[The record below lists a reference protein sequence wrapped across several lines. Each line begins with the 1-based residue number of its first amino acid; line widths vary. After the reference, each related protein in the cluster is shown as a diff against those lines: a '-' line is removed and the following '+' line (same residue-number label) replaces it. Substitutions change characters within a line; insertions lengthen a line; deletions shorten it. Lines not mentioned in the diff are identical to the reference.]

1 MEGGKRETG
10 RSREDRVAAWL
21 LRRCAPRDAEVAM
34 TDLQEERTGRD
45 GGRMRFWIQL
55 LLVCAWGLRGRLS
68 PGRLRPFHALRMAA
82 RGLARTPGT
91 AATAAATLGIGLTA
105 TVALLGTFLG
115 SFRPLPVPDGKD
127 IVQIRVLD
135 GRAEAVPV
143 GAELLERWRSA
154 AGPILGVGATRSA
167 SVTVVREGQS
177 ARRAYAAAVTPG
189 ALDLLRV
196 PPLSG
201 RLPDADR
208 GDRDAAL
215 VREDLWRELAPDGA
229 DPLGATLRID
239 GRLVTVV
246 GLMPASFG
254 FPEAQNLW
262 TVLPEDEIASADQ
275 VVARLRSGVGHE
287 AGAQALA
294 RALGPD
300 LVEAGARPP
309 ERVRVLDY
317 VDERG
322 EGDEVVAFAALGV
335 LVGLLLVICTANAA
349 TLLLVRAA
357 ERVRTLAVHS
367 ALGASRLQ
375 VVLQLFLESALVAG
389 FGGAIGL
396 LGGSLVL
403 GWSQSTLAPHWGYYW
418 MRMELRPA
426 VLAGTAIVV
435 VACALVAGTVPAVRA
450 VQADLR
456 EVLVSGGRRS
466 GSPGRRGSGG
476 WFVGLQVTLS
486 TAGLVVALIL
496 MNGFSRADDLLDML
510 PVDRIALASLTL
522 DPADSV
528 ANRLLL
534 TSLREQVAV
543 IPGARS
549 ASLSVGV
556 PGFGGSVSSLE
567 FAGRPTD
574 GDARAPRAWWLAA
587 DPAMLETWGIGL
599 LAGRGIEEHDAT
611 DSDPVALV
619 TRSFA
624 SRWWEGTDPLGQH
637 LRLDGVHGHGEWA
650 RVVGVVKD
658 WHPEGEANLGGR
670 IILPLTQLP
679 PTQVVPGRLFMSGR
693 TDGDPATLV
702 PELREALR
710 RVDPGLAPDR
720 VETMEG
726 LVAWLVRMPRTMGA
740 FGAAGGLAGVV
751 VASIGLFGI
760 LSFRIRTR
768 LPAVGIRMAL
778 GARRDRILGEV
789 LADAARGVAPWI
801 AAGLALGLLLA
812 PATVIFSFGAPFR
825 APTTYLAAGGLML
838 LVVLAASLLPAVR
851 AARLDPLSVL
861 RRE

>member
-1 MEGGKRETG
+1 MEGGTSAVG
-10 RSREDRVAAWL
+10 RSREERIAGWF
-21 LRRCAPRDAEVAM
+21 LRLCAPRDAEVAM
-34 TDLQEERTGRD
+34 SDLREERRGQG
-45 GGRMRFWIQL
+45 GGRLRFWTQL
-55 LLVCAWGLRGRLS
+55 VLVCAWGLRGRLS

-91 AATAAATLGIGLTA
+91 AATAAPTLGVGLTA

-115 SFRPLPVPDGKD
+115 SFRPLPVPDGED

-135 GRAEAVPV
+135 ARAEAVPV

-154 AGPILGVGATRSA
+154 AGPILGIGATRSA
-167 SVTVVREGQS
+167 SVTVVREGLS

-196 PPLSG
+196 PPVSG
-201 RLPDADR
+201 RLPDAER

-275 VVARLRSGVGHE
+275 VVARLRPGVGHD
-287 AGAQALA
+287 AAAQALA
-294 RALGPD
+294 GALGPE
-300 LVEAGARPP
+300 LVGAGAPAP
-309 ERVRVLDY
+309 QRVRVLDY

-322 EGDEVVAFAALGV
+322 EGGETVAFAALGV
-335 LVGLLLVICTANAA
+335 LVGLLLVICTANAS
-349 TLLLVRAA
+349 TLLLIRAA

-367 ALGASRLQ
+367 ALGASRFQ

-389 FGGAIGL
+389 FGGVIGL

-403 GWSQSTLAPHWGYYW
+403 AWSQSTLAPHWGYYW

-426 VLAGTAIVV
+426 VIVGTAIVV
-435 VACALVAGTVPAVRA
+435 VACTLVAGTVPAIRA
-450 VQADLR
+450 IQTDLR
-456 EVLVSGGRRS
+456 EVLVGGSRRS
-466 GSPGRRGSGG
+466 GSAGRRRTGG

-496 MNGFSRADDLLDML
+496 MNGFARADDLLGVL
-510 PVDRIALASLTL
+510 PVERIAVASLTL

-534 TSLREQVAV
+534 ASLREEVAA

-549 ASLSVGV
+549 ASLSAGV
-556 PGFGGSVSSLE
+556 PGFGGSISSLE
-567 FAGRPTD
+567 LAGRPLD
-574 GDARAPRAWWLAA
+574 GEARAPRAWWLAA
-587 DPAMLETWGIGL
+587 DPAMLETWGIAL

-637 LRLDGVHGHGEWA
+637 LRLDAVHEQGEWV
-650 RVVGVVKD
+650 RVVGVVED
-658 WHPEGEANLGGR
+658 WHPEGETNPGGR
-670 IILPLTQLP
+670 IILPLTQ
-679 PTQVVPGRLFMSGR
+679 VVPGSIFMSAR
-693 TDGDPATLV
+693 TDGDPGTLV
-702 PELREALR
+702 PGLREALR
-710 RVDPGLAPDR
+710 RVDSDLAPDR

-726 LVAWLVRMPRTMGA
+726 LVAWLIRMPRTMGA

-760 LSFRIRTR
+760 LSFRVRTR

-789 LADAARGVAPWI
+789 LAEAARSVVPWI

-825 APTTYLAAGGLML
+825 APTTYLAAGALML
-838 LVVLAASLLPAVR
+838 LVVLAASLLPAIR
-851 AARLDPLSVL
+851 AARLDPLTVL
-861 RRE
+861 RGE